1 MRYVATIEL
10 YVHGETPHEA
20 MKEAL
25 KLCKEVNDQHGC
37 HADVHEFHQQPFATL
52 TTKPYDAHTLKM
64 EIMMSERDEE
74 E

>member
-1 MRYVATIEL
+1 MRYVATIEM

-25 KLCKEVNDQHGC
+25 VISKGLNDKLDC
-37 HADVHEFHQQPFATL
+37 HADVSQIHKQPFATL
-52 TTKPYDAHTLKM
+52 GSTELDAHALKM
-64 EIMMSERDEE
+64 EIMNEE